1 MARRIDI
8 ELTSRADGVWT
19 WRAAGAKQPRG
30 VVESQLVPEGINVG
44 DVVKAD
50 VASGLDGWEITGL
63 APLSAPDPEEAR
75 SSDRIEILP
84 RFHRDG
90 GVTVEYAGGSRRRG
104 DRGSERGRR
113 PPLEGARGDSRS
125 GAAGDRNGSRRGPGG
140 PSGPR
145 RPTDG
150 RGRHEETCTKS
161 NDQSGGRGSAPERV
175 RRTDDVRP
183 REPKPAVSTV
193 HRNAFL
199 ATLGPEQ
206 LAVAEQLIRG
216 GLPAVRR
223 ALAEQRAGQPG
234 APANDGPLL
243 AMAEQLLP
251 GVNLATWKDRAVAAR
266 GESTKLRLGDLRS
279 VVAAARAVTLD
290 DEGRELARALRDVLT
305 QRVAALHDEWVAK
318 INGSLDAGAVRD
330 ALLVA
335 SRPPEPSMRLA
346 AEQAIRLAH
355 DAGAAMTASRP
366 AKEWLD
372 LLKAVVDS
380 PVRRNV
386 KPAGIPDTAAV
397 REAARNASG
406 QVPELAKLLG
416 LRMPPP
422 PPRRALVVRPTPL
435 SRAAG

>member
-1 MARRIDI
+1 
-8 ELTSRADGVWT
+8 
-19 WRAAGAKQPRG
+19 
-30 VVESQLVPEGINVG
+30 
-44 DVVKAD
+44 
-50 VASGLDGWEITGL
+50 
-63 APLSAPDPEEAR
+63 
-75 SSDRIEILP
+75 
-84 RFHRDG
+84 
-90 GVTVEYAGGSRRRG
+90 
-104 DRGSERGRR
+104 
-113 PPLEGARGDSRS
+113 
-125 GAAGDRNGSRRGPGG
+125 
-140 PSGPR
+140 
-145 RPTDG
+145 
-150 RGRHEETCTKS
+150 
-161 NDQSGGRGSAPERV
+161 
-175 RRTDDVRP
+175 
-183 REPKPAVSTV
+183 
-193 HRNAFL
+193 
-199 ATLGPEQ
+199 
-206 LAVAEQLIRG
+206 
-216 GLPAVRR
+216 
-223 ALAEQRAGQPG
+223 
-234 APANDGPLL
+234 
-243 AMAEQLLP
+243 MAEQLLP